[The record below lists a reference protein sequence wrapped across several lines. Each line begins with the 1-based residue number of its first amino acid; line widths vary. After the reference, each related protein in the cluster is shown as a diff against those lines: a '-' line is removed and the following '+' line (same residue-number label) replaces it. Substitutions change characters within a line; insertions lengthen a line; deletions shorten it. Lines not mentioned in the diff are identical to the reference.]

1 MGDSPSPPPRLR
13 VWGGAEVSGK
23 WGGGRQGSVGLGGG
37 TGGGGGKASNGG
49 WDWGGGRWGHPG
61 LGRARGGGGHS
72 LEHLL
77 RVWGCLVG
85 GESTVLVLS
94 CGPPHTY
101 GGSFCGSARGRK
113 RNRALGHP
121 VLLGGPF
128 PSIGL

>member
-1 MGDSPSPPPRLR
+1 MLR
-13 VWGGAEVSGK
+13 CQGSG
-23 WGGGRQGSVGLGGG
+23 GGGRQGSVGLGGG
-37 TGGGGGKASNGG
+37 TGGGGGAKPAMGVGIGVGADGG
-49 WDWGGGRWGHPG
+49 TQG
-61 LGRARGGGGHS
+61 LVGPGGGGHS

-77 RVWGCLVG
+77 KVWGCLVG